1 MSVLRLPL
9 LFCLL
14 LTLAACG
21 SLHQRETIEFGGDQN
36 AWKTHRA
43 QLEPLDRWILQ
54 GKIGIR
60 SPQESGSG
68 TLFWLQRRAY
78 YDIRLSGPLGRGA
91 TRIQGDRNSTTL
103 EVAGRPTVSA
113 SSAEDLVAEKIGWH
127 LPVDQLLWWVRGLPA
142 PDSASRLQ
150 LDSQSRLGRLSQSGW
165 TVEYSRYQQV
175 DGLELPQRLQISGHD
190 LLLTLVIT
198 DWKPG
203 ITE

>member
-1 MSVLRLPL
+1 MLRLPL

-113 SSAEDLVAEKIGWH
+113 SSAEDLVAEQIGWH

-142 PDSASRLQ
+142 PDSASRC
-150 LDSQSRLGRLSQSGW
+150 SWIAKAGWAVSARAAGQSNTAVTSKLTDW
-165 TVEYSRYQQV
+165 NFPNVCRYQV
-175 DGLELPQRLQISGHD
+175 TICC
-190 LLLTLVIT
+190 
-198 DWKPG
+198 
-203 ITE
+203 